1 MQNKLALFGGK
12 KVISNPLI
20 PYSSIGKE
28 EEIAAKKV
36 VKKKILSNFIGSF
49 EKDFRGNSFYG
60 GYYVQKLE
68 RAFEKKF
75 RVKHAVSVNSWTSG
89 LTIAI
94 ASLDISPGDEVIV
107 TPWTMTACVAAI
119 LHNNA
124 IPIFVDIEKSTYN
137 IDPKLVEKKITKK
150 TKAILAVDIFGQS
163 CDVVN
168 LLKLCKKYNLK
179 LITDSAQA
187 PGVKNKLGITGTQAD
202 IGGYSFNCHKHIQCG
217 EGGMIVTN
225 NSKIYEKLLLLRNHG
240 EMVIENSYFKK
251 NKDLLNN
258 LIGYNYRLSEI
269 HAAIACEQLKKLDFF
284 VKDRQRVAKTLMK
297 NLKGLKGLV
306 LPHVVP
312 GNSHAYYIFPI
323 NLNLNLLPDG
333 INRKKIVKALMAEG
347 VTGIIEGYFNLHKL
361 NIFKKKIA
369 YGKKGFPWKI
379 GNNHNNVNYNEKC
392 SNAELFHQKSFITF
406 ELCLN
411 KFTNSEINLVCKAFS
426 KVWKNFD
433 VLRKRL

>member
-1 MQNKLALFGGK
+1 
-12 KVISNPLI
+12 
-20 PYSSIGKE
+20 
-28 EEIAAKKV
+28 
-36 VKKKILSNFIGSF
+36 
-49 EKDFRGNSFYG
+49 
-60 GYYVQKLE
+60 
-68 RAFEKKF
+68 
-75 RVKHAVSVNSWTSG
+75 
-89 LTIAI
+89 
-94 ASLDISPGDEVIV
+94 
-107 TPWTMTACVAAI
+107 MTACVAAI

-168 LLKLCKKYNLK
+168 LLKLCRKYNLK

-297 NLKGLKGLV
+297 KLKGLKGLV
-306 LPHVVP
+306 LPYVVP
-312 GNSHAYYIFPI
+312 ENSHAYYVFPI

-333 INRKKIVKALMAEG
+333 INRKKIVKALIAEG
-347 VTGIIEGYFNLHKL
+347 VTGIFEGYFNLHKL

-433 VLRKRL
+433 VLRKKL